1 MSSIT
6 AELPT
11 PVFKSISALAETE
24 GVPVERLASLAI
36 AQAVAVWSSQR
47 QEFDRRAARGSRE
60 KFEAAMAKVPAANE
74 RAQSERRALRPIV
87 LWANVE
93 SHATL

>member
-6 AELPT
+6 TELPT
-11 PVFKSISALAETE
+11 PVFQSMVDMAKNE

-47 QEFDRRAARGSRE
+47 RDFDSRAKRGDRK
-60 KFEAAMAKVPAANE
+60 KFDAALAKVPAVPPVPGDE
-74 RAQSERRALRPIV
+74 
-87 LWANVE
+87 
-93 SHATL
+93 